1 MRWNPI
7 AQIQNLAQPL
17 FLGPR
22 ECGDADPI
30 VRATD
35 HCSDGMRD
43 HIQQVMAHL
52 RAVAWILRIAK
63 MFDQRVI

>member
-1 MRWNPI
+1 M
-7 AQIQNLAQPL
+7 NLGSVVYLLFLIKSLAL

-43 HIQQVMAHL
+43 HIQRVMAHL
-52 RAVAWILRIAK
+52 RAVA
-63 MFDQRVI
+63 